1 MGGNPFPAV
10 GHGFISIDWRDRIE
24 FQVLT
29 GADPQKYS
37 PVQG

>member
-24 FQVLT
+24 VQVFT
-29 GADPQKYS
+29 GKGADP
-37 PVQG
+37 